1 MLQKRRRSR
10 PPYNFPS
17 PDPDPQASVL
27 EHRLRAARPT
37 APGGPRPCGPRLAQ
51 DSRNPGRA
59 PARLRCRT
67 DGSQKGKDPGFPR
80 AGAERTGGWCP
91 RGRGSQ
97 SNRRAAK
104 LCGKLQGQNQ
114 PEGRGGVPG
123 RRCPGGGAREEVPGR
138 RRPGG
143 GALEEAPGPLA
154 RPAAR
159 HLLEHPGSSGLQF
172 PVSKIW
178 NKWSILIDLII

>member
-10 PPYNFPS
+10 PPYSFPS
-17 PDPDPQASVL
+17 PDPDPRASVL
-27 EHRLRAARPT
+27 EHHLRAARPT
-37 APGGPRPCGPRLAQ
+37 APGGPRPCGPRLAR
-51 DSRNPGRA
+51 DSRNPGQA
-59 PARLRCRT
+59 PARLRHHT

-80 AGAERTGGWCP
+80 AGAERAGGWCP

-114 PEGRGGVPG
+114 PEGQGGVPG
-123 RRCPGGGAREEVPGR
+123 RRLPASCLPAARLP
-138 RRPGG
+138 
-143 GALEEAPGPLA
+143 AL
-154 RPAAR
+154 PAAR
-159 HLLEHPGSSGLQF
+159 HLLEHPGSSGLRF
-172 PVSKIW
+172 PVSMIW